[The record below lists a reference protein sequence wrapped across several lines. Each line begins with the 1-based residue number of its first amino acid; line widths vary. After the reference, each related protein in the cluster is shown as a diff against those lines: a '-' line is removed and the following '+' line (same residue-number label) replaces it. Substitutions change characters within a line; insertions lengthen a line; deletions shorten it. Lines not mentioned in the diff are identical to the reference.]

1 MNFIGRDAEC
11 EERGQAAAYVLR
23 ALEPEEAERY
33 REHLEGCAACSADV
47 LRLQPAADSLAAE
60 VPRLPAPAELGGRVM
75 ASVGP
80 EAELLRAAGAEADRP
95 PRASRVRWR
104 WSRAQA
110 LVAVVAMGI
119 GLLIGATAIN
129 TGEQAPVTR
138 TIPAQVTSSTPGAR
152 AVVRQVGGHA
162 ELVVSGIAPPPPGK
176 IYEIWLAREG
186 SAAPQATNALFGV
199 SRVGGRASV
208 DVPGS
213 LGVVLQVL
221 VTAEPLGGSSHPT
234 STPIIVAKLRS

>member
-1 MNFIGRDAEC
+1 VSFIGRDAEC
-11 EERGQAAAYVLR
+11 EQRGQAAAYVLR
-23 ALEPEEAERY
+23 ALEPDQAERY
-33 REHLEGCAACSADV
+33 REHLESCAACNADV

-60 VPRLPAPAELGGRVM
+60 VARLPAPAELSGRVM

-80 EAELLRAAGAEADRP
+80 EAELLRAAGPEADFPARE
-95 PRASRVRWR
+95 SRGRWR
-104 WSRAQA
+104 WTRPQA
-110 LVAVVAMGI
+110 VVAVVAMGI
-119 GLLIGATAIN
+119 GLLIGATAIDK
-129 TGEQAPVTR
+129 GSQAPVTR
-138 TIPAQVTSSTPGAR
+138 TIAAQVTSSTPGAR